1 VDNLKIR
8 FATGSKAGR
17 AYSGLWWEQTK
28 YATLNSSI
36 VESCMSQSSAQISIT
51 QAPTGGS
58 FKRVLSLWDLV
69 LFGIAFVS
77 PTAPY
82 ALFGIVADKSNGH
95 VPLVYLVAMVA
106 MSFTAISYGRMAAA
120 YPEPGST
127 YTFASKALHPHLG
140 FFAGWGMILDYI
152 LIPLLSIIYVGLTGS
167 RLFPQVSYVV
177 WVFATAVSITAIN
190 LRGIEMTARAN
201 LVLNLIMIASLV
213 WFAATAIAALAGG
226 GSGTLLSSRPFY
238 NPEVFSVS
246 SLMGAASIAV
256 LSFLGFDGITTL
268 AEDARNGSRDVARA
282 TVLVC
287 FICGALF
294 IGQTYLAQMVW
305 PDVKTA
311 PQVETAFMDVSRLV
325 GGNTLFYFVSLAL
338 VVSGLGS
345 SITGQ
350 ASASRLLC
358 GMGRD
363 RLLPQRLFGYVH
375 PKLGTP
381 VYSVLLMGAV
391 HLLGAAFLKFGEAAE
406 VINFGAFVGFMAVNL
421 AVIRHYFLRLKQR
434 SGLQFLLNLV
444 FPSLGFGICFY
455 IWLNLSSFSLKL
467 GAVWMVLGL
476 LYLLI
481 LTRGFRRSLGEMK
494 F

>member
-1 VDNLKIR
+1 M
-8 FATGSKAGR
+8 
-17 AYSGLWWEQTK
+17 
-28 YATLNSSI
+28 SI
-36 VESCMSQSSAQISIT
+36 TSAQSAAP
-51 QAPTGGS
+51 QASASGS

-106 MSFTAISYGRMAAA
+106 MSFTAVSYGRMAQA

-127 YTFASKALHPHLG
+127 YTFASKALHPNLG

-152 LIPLLSIIYVGLTGS
+152 LIPLLSIIYVALTGS
-167 RLFPQVSYVV
+167 RLLPQVPYVV
-177 WVFATAVSITAIN
+177 WVVATATGITAIN

-201 LVLNLIMIASLV
+201 LVLNVIMIVSLI

-226 GSGTLLSSRPFY
+226 SGPLLSSRPFY
-238 NPEVFSVS
+238 NPDAFSVGP
-246 SLMGAASIAV
+246 LMSAASIAV

-268 AEDARNGSRDVARA
+268 TEDSRNGSRDVARA
-282 TVLVC
+282 TILVC
-287 FICGALF
+287 FICGGLF
-294 IGQTYLAQMVW
+294 IAQTYLAQMVW
-305 PDVKTA
+305 PDYKTF
-311 PQVETAFMDVSRLV
+311 PQIETAFMDVSRRV
-325 GGNTLFYFVSLAL
+325 GGESLFYFVTIAL

-363 RLLPQRLFGYVH
+363 RLLPQRLFGYIH

-434 SGLQFLLNLV
+434 SGTEFLLNLL
-444 FPSLGFGICFY
+444 FPSLGFGICFC
-455 IWLNLSSFSLKL
+455 IWLNLSRFSLKL
-467 GAVWMVLGL
+467 GAAWMGLGFV
-476 LYLLI
+476 YLLI
-481 LTRGFRRSLGEMK
+481 LTRGFRRGLGELK